1 MPLPLQA
8 VVTLMFVGAAH
19 GSSIAASIPP
29 LNSPFSEQNWKSTLP
44 VPPSSGV
51 QFGTLRVN
59 FEKTTLGDVQ
69 TVVGE
74 GTIEH
79 QGDAGDSVYWLC
91 YTVASSSRAE
101 RIWIVSSGEMGGADH
116 EVTGVSAQL
125 SDVRHST
132 ASCPALPGRFLPA
145 SIDHHLWLLSS
156 ARDVEKALGAPSHS
170 ASPWVSFDFEGKIQG
185 KCEGGFDRFNGL
197 TLRVENGIVTGL
209 QASQVTSC

>member
-1 MPLPLQA
+1 MSRFLQA
-8 VVTLMFVGAAH
+8 IAALMFVLAANA
-19 GSSIAASIPP
+19 SSIAAGVPP
-29 LNSPFSEQNWKSTLP
+29 PNSPFSEQSWKSTLP

-51 QFGTLRVN
+51 RFGTLRVE

-74 GTIEH
+74 GTIAN

-91 YTVASSSRAE
+91 YTVAANGRAE

-125 SDVRHST
+125 SNVGHGT
-132 ASCPALPGRFLPA
+132 ASCPALPSRFLPA
-145 SIDHHLWLLSS
+145 RIDHHLWLRSS

-170 ASPWVSFDFEGKIQG
+170 ALPWLSFDFEGKIQG
-185 KCEGGFDRFNGL
+185 NCEGGFDRINGL